1 VFELRLLVAGY
12 AAWALVIAAA
22 RRDDAAAAR
31 IVLRIPHLE
40 AAWGT
45 LREARD
51 EDHGGSSEQIE

>member
-1 VFELRLLVAGY
+1 LLVAGY